1 MGLGE
6 DVKAL
11 ASSRAGGLLG
21 TRVLRASATL
31 PQTAAGNLFT
41 IQNGVVLVT
50 YIVGEVT
57 VVMGAVGNNTSLQ
70 HSVGPTALCAVLNT
84 ANNAVGTLYHITG
97 DPAEPLRGN
106 AACMP
111 GGMRGGI
118 AAGAGL
124 IANGVLCNPGNIQLL
139 CAANNTGQ
147 CQWTLFF
154 IPIDPEA
161 NVVPA

>member
-1 MGLGE
+1 MGLGS
-6 DVKAL
+6 DIKAL
-11 ASSRAGGLLG
+11 VSSRAGGLLG
-21 TRVLRASATL
+21 TRVFRASANL
-31 PQTAAGNLFT
+31 PQSAAGNLFT
-41 IQNGVVLVT
+41 VQNGVVLVT

-57 VVMGAVGNNTSLQ
+57 TGMGAVGNNTSLQ
-70 HSVGPTALCAVLNT
+70 HSVGATALCGVLDT
-84 ANNAVGTLYHITG
+84 ANDAAGILYHISG
-97 DPAEPLRGN
+97 DPAEPLRRS
-106 AACMP
+106 AACMS
-111 GGMRGGI
+111 GGMRGGL

>member
-1 MGLGE
+1 MGFGGDL
-6 DVKAL
+6 KAL
-11 ASSRAGGLLG
+11 VSSRAGGFLG
-21 TRVLRASATL
+21 TRVFRASATL
-31 PQTAAGNLFT
+31 PQPAAGNLFT
-41 IQNGVVLVT
+41 VQNGLVIVT

-70 HSVGPTALCAVLNT
+70 HSVGPIALCAVLDTSNDV
-84 ANNAVGTLYHITG
+84 VGTLYHISG
-97 DPAEPLRGN
+97 DPAEPLRDSAG
-106 AACMP
+106 CMP
-111 GGMRGGI
+111 GGLRGGL

-124 IANGVLCNPGNIQLL
+124 IANGILCNPGNIQLL
-139 CAANNTGQ
+139 CAANNTGS